1 MSQKNTKAVTT
12 VIASIKPH
20 VSTSND
26 FYSKLLSTG
35 LTPKETL
42 DNAIY
47 GNNKPKRGCT
57 FGFFAARAY

>member
-1 MSQKNTKAVTT
+1 MITT
-12 VIASIKPH
+12 TIASIKPH
-20 VSTSND
+20 VATRND
-26 FYSKLLSTG
+26 FYNKLLSTG

-47 GNNKPKRGCT
+47 GSKKPKRGCT